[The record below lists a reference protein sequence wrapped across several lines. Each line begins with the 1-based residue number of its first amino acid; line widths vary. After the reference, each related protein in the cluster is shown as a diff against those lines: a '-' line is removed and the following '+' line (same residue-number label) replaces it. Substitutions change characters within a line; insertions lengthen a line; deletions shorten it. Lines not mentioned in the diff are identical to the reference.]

1 MNEEQIEQLLSRLT
15 QLENLVVEQ
24 TAKISEQ
31 GAKIDEQTA
40 RIKELEEQLAK
51 NSRNSSKPPSSDGL
65 KKGSPK
71 SRSLRNK
78 SGKKSGGQKGHKG
91 QTLKQSDAPDK
102 LVKHTLD
109 SCHHCYSSLANVDI
123 WEFIKRQVF
132 EIPQP
137 QLEITEHQSEVKIY
151 PHCHNKNSAQ
161 FPDGVKAP
169 VQYGENVKAM
179 VAYLSQSQLIPQK
192 RLQQLFKDIFD
203 LPISTSTIEN
213 TCKAINQNLEDFEQA
228 VLRKILASD
237 LKHLD
242 ETGLRVLSKTDWLHV
257 ASNNEATYYH
267 VSEKRKSLL
276 SGLKGI
282 VVHDHWKP
290 YFQIPNVHHSLCNAH
305 HLRELNARI
314 DNGELWAYHMKRWMI
329 STLNMKHEY
338 GEEGIPQAKQNR
350 LLKIYDDIVARGLK
364 YHESL
369 TELPRKN
376 KRRGKRAKRKG
387 HNLLLRLKNFRD
399 ATTRFITEW
408 HIPFTNNLTEQDLR
422 MMKVQ
427 QKISGCFRSWGGA
440 RIFAR
445 HRTLIS
451 TARKQ
456 GWNIFKTI
464 KQAISE
470 PFCPDF

>member
-1 MNEEQIEQLLSRLT
+1 MNEAQIEQLLSRLT
-15 QLENLVVEQ
+15 QLETLVVEQ
-24 TAKISEQ
+24 AAKIEEQ
-31 GAKIDEQTA
+31 AAKIEEQAA
-40 RIKELEEQLAK
+40 RIKDLEEQLAK
-51 NSRNSSKPPSSDGL
+51 NSRNSSKPPSSDGP

-71 SRSLRNK
+71 SRSLRKK

-102 LVKHTLD
+102 FVKHTVD
-109 SCHHCYSSLANVDI
+109 SCHHCHSALANADVLD
-123 WEFIKRQVF
+123 FIKRQVF

-137 QLEITEHQSEVKIY
+137 QLEITEHQAEVKICSY
-151 PHCHNKNSAQ
+151 CQNKNTAQ

-169 VQYGENVKAM
+169 AQYGENVKAM
-179 VAYLSQSQLIPQK
+179 LAYLSQSQLLPQK
-192 RLQQLFKDIFD
+192 RLQQLFKDLFG
-203 LPISTSTIEN
+203 LPIATSTIEN
-213 TCKAINQNLEDFEQA
+213 TCKTINQNLEKFEES
-228 VLRKILASD
+228 VLRKILVSD

-242 ETGLRVLSKTDWLHV
+242 ETGLRVLSKTHWLHV
-257 ASNNEATYYH
+257 ASNDEATYYH

-276 SGLKGI
+276 SGLNGI

-290 YFQIPNVHHSLCNAH
+290 YFQIPNVHHALCNAH

-314 DNGELWAYHMKRWMI
+314 DNGELWAYQMKRWMVAA
-329 STLNMKHEY
+329 LNMKYEY
-338 GEEGIPQAKQNR
+338 GEEGIPEDKQNR
-350 LLKIYDDIVARGLK
+350 LLKIYDDIVARGLI
-364 YHESL
+364 YHDSL

-376 KRRGKRAKRKG
+376 NRRGKRAKRKG

-399 ATTRFITEW
+399 ATTRFITAW
-408 HIPFTNNLTEQDLR
+408 HIPFTNNLAEQDLR

-427 QKISGCFRSWGGA
+427 QKISGCFRSWDGA
-440 RIFAR
+440 KIFAR
-445 HRTLIS
+445 HRTLVS

-456 GWNIFKTI
+456 GWNIFQTI

>member
-1 MNEEQIEQLLSRLT
+1 MNEAQIEQLLSRLT
-15 QLENLVVEQ
+15 QLEKLVVEQ
-24 TAKISEQ
+24 AAKIEEQ
-31 GAKIDEQTA
+31 AA
-40 RIKELEEQLAK
+40 RIKELEEQLAQ
-51 NSRNSSKPPSSDGL
+51 NSRNSSKPPSSDGP
-65 KKGSPK
+65 KKGSAKP
-71 SRSLRNK
+71 RSLRKK

-91 QTLKQSDAPDK
+91 QTLQQSDVPDK
-102 LVKHTLD
+102 LVKHKTD
-109 SCHHCYSSLANVDI
+109 CCQHCHSSLASVDVVDI
-123 WEFIKRQVF
+123 TKRQVF

-137 QLEITEHQSEVKIY
+137 QLEITEHQAEVKIC
-151 PHCHNKNSAQ
+151 PHCQNKNSAQ

-179 VAYLSQSQLIPQK
+179 VAYLSQSQLLPQK
-192 RLQQLFKDIFD
+192 RLQQLFKDLFD
-203 LPISTSTIEN
+203 LPIATSTIEN

-228 VLRKILASD
+228 VLHKILASD

-242 ETGLRVLSKTDWLHV
+242 ETGLRVLSKTHWLHV
-257 ASNNEATYYH
+257 ASNDEATYYH

-276 SGLKGI
+276 PGLKGI

-290 YFQIPNVHHSLCNAH
+290 YFQIPNVEHSLCNAH

-314 DNGELWAYHMKRWMI
+314 DNDELWAYQMKSWMVFA
-329 STLNMKHEY
+329 LNMKYEY
-338 GEEGIPQAKQNR
+338 GKHGIPEAKQNH
-350 LLKIYDDIVARGLK
+350 LLKIYDEIVERGLK
-364 YHESL
+364 YHGSL

-399 ATTRFITEW
+399 ACTRFITAW
-408 HIPFTNNLTEQDLR
+408 HIPFTNNLAEQDLR

-427 QKISGCFRSWGGA
+427 QKISGCFRSWDSA

-456 GWNIFKTI
+456 GWNIFQTI

>member
-1 MNEEQIEQLLSRLT
+1 MNEAQIEQLLSRLT
-15 QLENLVVEQ
+15 QLEKLVVEQ
-24 TAKISEQ
+24 A
-31 GAKIDEQTA
+31 AKIDEQAAKIDAQAA

-51 NSRNSSKPPSSDGL
+51 NSRNSSKPPSSDGP

-71 SRSLRNK
+71 SRSLRKK

-102 LVKHTLD
+102 FVKHTVD
-109 SCHHCYSSLANVDI
+109 SCHHCHSSLANADI
-123 WEFIKRQVF
+123 LDFIKRQIF

-137 QLEITEHQSEVKIY
+137 QLEITEHQAEVKIC
-151 PHCHNKNSAQ
+151 PHCQNKNTAK

-169 VQYGENVKAM
+169 AQYGENVKAM
-179 VAYLSQSQLIPQK
+179 VAYLSQSQLLPQK
-192 RLQQLFKDIFD
+192 RLQQLFKDLFD
-203 LPISTSTIEN
+203 LPIATSTIEN
-213 TCKAINQNLEDFEQA
+213 TCKGINQNLENFEES
-228 VLRKILASD
+228 VLRKILVSD

-242 ETGLRVLSKTDWLHV
+242 ETGLRVLSKTHWLHV

-276 SGLKGI
+276 SGLHGI

-290 YFQIPNVHHSLCNAH
+290 YFQIPDVHHVLCNAH

-314 DNGELWAYHMKRWMI
+314 DNGERWAYQMKRWMVAA
-329 STLNMKHEY
+329 LNMKYEY
-338 GEEGIPQAKQNR
+338 GEAGIPEDKQNR
-350 LLKIYDDIVARGLK
+350 LLKIYDEIVARGLK
-364 YHESL
+364 YHDLL

-376 KRRGKRAKRKG
+376 NRRGKRAKRKG

-399 ATTRFITEW
+399 ATTRFITAW
-408 HIPFTNNLTEQDLR
+408 HIPFTNNLAEQDLR

-427 QKISGCFRSWGGA
+427 QKISGCFRSWHGA
-440 RIFAR
+440 KIFAR
-445 HRTLIS
+445 HRTLVS

-456 GWNIFKTI
+456 GWNIFQTI
-464 KQAISE
+464 KQAISA
-470 PFCPDF
+470 PFRPDF

>member
-1 MNEEQIEQLLSRLT
+1 MNEAQIEQLLTRLT
-15 QLENLVVEQ
+15 QLEKLVVEQ
-24 TAKISEQ
+24 A
-31 GAKIDEQTA
+31 AKIDEQAA

-71 SRSLRNK
+71 SRSLRKK
-78 SGKKSGGQKGHKG
+78 SGKKPGGQKGHKG

-102 LVKHTLD
+102 VIKHRVD
-109 SCHHCYSSLANVDI
+109 SCHQCHSTLASTDVLA
-123 WEFIKRQVF
+123 FTKRQVF

-137 QLEITEHQSEVKIY
+137 QLEIIEHQAEIKIC
-151 PHCHNKNSAQ
+151 PDCKTKNTAE
-161 FPDGVKAP
+161 FPNGVNSQA
-169 VQYGENVKAM
+169 QYGDNVKAM
-179 VAYLSQSQLIPQK
+179 VAYLSQSQLLPQK
-192 RLQQLFKDIFD
+192 RLQQLFKDLFN
-203 LPISTSTIEN
+203 LPIATSTIEN
-213 TCKAINQNLEDFEQA
+213 TCKSINQNLENFEQA
-228 VLRKILASD
+228 VLCKVLTAD

-242 ETGLRVLSKTDWLHV
+242 ETGLRVLSKTHWLHV
-257 ASNNEATYYH
+257 ASNDEVTYYH

-276 SGLKGI
+276 PGLKGI

-290 YFQIPNVHHSLCNAH
+290 YFQIPDVHHSLCNAH

-314 DNGELWAYHMKRWMI
+314 DNGELWAYQMKRWMATAL
-329 STLNMKHEY
+329 SMKYEY
-338 GEEGIPQAKQNR
+338 GEEGIPNDKQSR
-350 LLKIYDDIVARGLK
+350 LMKIYDDIVASGLK

-376 KRRGKRAKRKG
+376 KQRGKRAKRQG

-399 ATTRFITEW
+399 ATTRFITAW
-408 HIPFTNNLTEQDLR
+408 HIPFTNNLAEQDLR

-427 QKISGCFRSWGGA
+427 QKISGCFRSWTGA

-456 GWNIFKTI
+456 GWNIFQTI
-464 KQAISE
+464 KLAVSE
-470 PFCPDF
+470 PFLPNI